1 MDVPGILNST
11 TKKELT
17 KAAMWLLESMAKE
30 IRLENEIRKD
40 LGKKK
45 ITKQT
50 MLFDMDGLTLKT
62 ASYKPGY

>member
-1 MDVPGILNST
+1 MDVPGILKST

-30 IRLENEIRKD
+30 IRIENEIRKE
-40 LGKKK
+40 LGKKN

-50 MLFDMDGLTLKT
+50 ILFDMDGLTVKT
-62 ASYKPGY
+62 ASYKPGN